1 MREALRILETRGL
14 IQIQHGKGAFVS
26 HRSAEAF
33 SVSMSTV
40 FRLQDATLAE
50 LMEFRYILETAVAGL
65 AAARRTEDDL
75 RKLKACMDAFA
86 CPPLLHKVYVDADM
100 EFHSVLVSVTHKP
113 ILTSV
118 IGSLQGLMI
127 ESREK
132 TFRGPYG
139 GAWTGRASITR
150 RSRSGL
156 SRAMCREPKR
166 RCASTSG
173 RREKTSTW
181 PSRKAACALS
191 ASGANLCETGGRSWA
206 IWP

>member
-139 GAWTGRASITR
+139 GRGPGARASP
-150 RSRSGL
+150 GDL
-156 SRAMCREPKR
+156 GAGCRG
-166 RCASTSG
+166 RCAGSRRGDAPAPPADARRHQPGHPG
-173 RREKTSTW
+173 R
-181 PSRKAACALS
+181 PPAL
-191 ASGANLCETGGRSWA
+191 
-206 IWP
+206 